1 MLWRSP
7 TIKFI
12 LFYNCNFGTAMN
24 RNTNIWYAGYVTFEP
39 CERII
44 LSERDHDTQV
54 LIILWTKEIKLC
66 FQILH
71 KIDFIK
77 NIVDSK
83 AFKMEYL
90 KRKRERPWI
99 WKRARKDVWKGL
111 KEGRER
117 KDNVIVHNLKSKR
130 KIKLT

>member
-1 MLWRSP
+1 
-7 TIKFI
+7 
-12 LFYNCNFGTAMN
+12 MN

-39 CERII
+39 CERVI
-44 LSERDHDTQV
+44 LSDRDHDAQV

-77 NIVDSK
+77 NIVDIK

-90 KRKRERPWI
+90 KKKRERDHESEREQG
-99 WKRARKDVWKGL
+99 KMYGRVWKEEGKGKITL
-111 KEGRER
+111 LYIISKAKE
-117 KDNVIVHNLKSKR
+117 K
-130 KIKLT
+130 